1 MYGKFT
7 AADAAVSRQWQERLL
22 AFLRTGNPSTRT
34 SRWLR
39 AGSSGDRVMVIGDKP
54 GMRAA
59 VSSPERFNAFRDY
72 AAAGGSLGLM

>member
-1 MYGKFT
+1 
-7 AADAAVSRQWQERLL
+7 
-22 AFLRTGNPSTRT
+22 
-34 SRWLR
+34 
-39 AGSSGDRVMVIGDKP
+39 MVIGDKP